1 MMRRRR
7 VSCVL
12 ISGLVWATAALAQP
26 VVLTPGQWRADLA
39 ELVETVEDNHPNPFF
54 AGNEAEFRAAV
65 AALDKDLS
73 TLGDKEIIVRMAQ
86 IVALLEDGHT
96 RLAFPREYE
105 QLGFSFSHSEPARP
119 HDERLAFRS
128 LPLKFYEF
136 ADGLHVAEAA
146 PGYEAL
152 LGARIIAVDG
162 MPVEELRARLRTIN
176 YNDNEFTNKLL
187 TGDRMNLIDALHVLG
202 AARAP
207 DVVSLTIERFGEDVE
222 NVVEISPL
230 ELGDPRA
237 EQYIA
242 RNGALWLTDKRT
254 PFWSRDLPESDA
266 LYIKLNE
273 IARPPEIFLGDAM
286 RDALGHAAEA
296 DYGKVV
302 LDLRHNHGGSGG
314 YNRGVVSAIL
324 ASPYNRFGKLYV
336 LVGRETF
343 SAAQMLLNELEQ
355 YTDALFVGE
364 GSGSTPDQYG
374 DPRRIQLANSGVT
387 LRVSRLY
394 WSSWRAFEPR
404 DGTAPHLIAAL
415 GIDDYMAERD
425 PVLERALEH
434 AEPAS
439 LAALV
444 GETIDNG
451 LNWDGARILLSR
463 HLTDHRVLDRDFAK
477 LGEEILSVAD
487 GYEREEK
494 FVTALYLYDL
504 SRNFLPLDRRPYLGW
519 ARAALAIDEID
530 EARNALEQ
538 GLNVLPGDPKLT
550 ARLNALDAPA
560 E

>member
-1 MMRRRR
+1 MTRRGQA
-7 VSCVL
+7 SCAL
-12 ISGLVWATAALAQP
+12 IAGMFWAAGALAQP
-26 VVLTPGQWRADLA
+26 VVLTPEQWRADLA
-39 ELVETVEDNHPNPFF
+39 ELVQTVEDNHPDPFF
-54 AGNEAEFRAAV
+54 AGNEEAFRAAV
-65 AALDKDLS
+65 AALHDDIEAL
-73 TLGDKEIIVRMAQ
+73 TDKEIIVRMAQ
-86 IVALLEDGHT
+86 ITALLEDGHT

-136 ADGLHVAEAA
+136 ADGMHISEAA

-162 MPVEELRARLRTIN
+162 MPVEEVRARLRTVN
-176 YNDNEFTNKLL
+176 YNDNDFTNILL
-187 TGDRMNLIDALHVLG
+187 TGDRMNLIEALHALG
-202 AARAP
+202 AARAA
-207 DVVSLTIERFGEDVE
+207 DSVSLTIERFGEDAE
-222 NVVEISPL
+222 SVVEISPL
-230 ELGDPRA
+230 EPGDPRA
-237 EQYIA
+237 DQFVA

-254 PFWSRDLPESDA
+254 PFWTRDLPDRNA
-266 LYIKLNE
+266 LYVKLNE
-273 IARPPEIFLGDAM
+273 IARPPEIYLGDAM
-286 RDALGHAAEA
+286 RDALAHAEA
-296 DYGKVV
+296 MDFGKIVI
-302 LDLRHNHGGSGG
+302 DLRHNHGGSGG
-314 YNRGVVSAIL
+314 FNRGVVTAL
-324 ASPYNRFGKLYV
+324 LDSPYNRFGKLYV

-404 DGTAPHLIAAL
+404 DGTAPHLIAPL

-425 PVLERALEH
+425 PVLERALAH
-434 AEPAS
+434 ASPVS

-463 HLTDHRVLDRDFAK
+463 HLTDHRVLDRDLSR
-477 LGEEILSVAD
+477 LGEELLAAAG
-487 GYEREEK
+487 GYETEES
-494 FVTALYLYDL
+494 FITALFLYDL
-504 SRNFLPLDRRPYLGW
+504 SRNFLPADRRPYLGW
-519 ARAALAIDEID
+519 ARAALAAGEAG

-538 GLNVLPGDPKLT
+538 GLNVLPGDPDLT